1 MKKTLILFTMM
12 IFMLNLWGCKKETID
27 EPVKDDI
34 YQLLVDAEDLSGMAD
49 KTKVIITTDGSLEL
63 PTSYQGVVI
72 SYHSRNTDIISDEG
86 VVIRPN
92 SCWIESRDQQG
103 TDNDEFDNLNDN
115 WPVIVDVTFTLEGQT
130 RTAKLLFVVAP
141 RENFT
146 CDKYL
151 G

>member
-1 MKKTLILFTMM
+1 MKKILIVFTMM
-12 IFMLNLWGCKKETID
+12 MFLLNLMGCEKDNIE
-27 EPVKDDI
+27 EPIEDDI
-34 YQLLVDAEDLSGMAD
+34 YQLLIDAEDLSGIAE
-49 KTKVIITTDGSLEL
+49 KTKVLITTDGSLGL

-72 SYHSRNTDIISDEG
+72 SYHSRNSEIISDDG
-86 VVIRPN
+86 VVTRPN

-103 TDNDEFDNLNDN
+103 TDNDEFDHLNDN

-130 RTAKLLFVVAP
+130 RTAKLVFVVAP
-141 RENFT
+141 REGFT